1 MATYTQNYNLKMPS
15 GQDAPDVE
23 DFNGNAEIIDKA
35 LDAHANNF
43 ADKYDPDSTYTQGKL
58 CIQND
63 ALWKAKQNIDTP
75 EPWTESH
82 WESTTLAAE
91 LAAQASDIS
100 SLNSRTPTLKRANI
114 EAEFASGVAAIPFSS
129 IGIDTAPDFAMVQSL
144 YSSSL
149 GTHADSFTVQ
159 IALSTINVYGRTE
172 NDQQISGN
180 RRLGIFMWFDS

>member
-1 MATYTQNYNLKMPS
+1 MATYTENYNLKMPS

-23 DFNGNAEIIDKA
+23 DFNGNAEIIDKT

-63 ALWKAKQNIDTP
+63 ALWKSKQNIDAP

-91 LAAQASDIS
+91 LSG
-100 SLNSRTPTLKRANI
+100 LNSSIVVNEFLKTQDILESTQSYITFDEEMIPDGYSVISARCTAEHPSSVLCGSTYVEKNKAIVPYISKQAEQGETFYLYIALKR
-114 EAEFASGVAAIPFSS
+114 S
-129 IGIDTAPDFAMVQSL
+129 
-144 YSSSL
+144 
-149 GTHADSFTVQ
+149 
-159 IALSTINVYGRTE
+159 
-172 NDQQISGN
+172 
-180 RRLGIFMWFDS
+180 